1 MIPYIHDSNDSQASA
16 DVREIFIGILVVLII
31 IQIMKRK
38 ENIVQQNPT
47 F

>member
-1 MIPYIHDSNDSQASA
+1 MIPYIHDSNNSQASA
-16 DVREIFIGILVVLII
+16 DVAEIFIGILVVLII